1 MFGSI
6 GMTELLTIL
15 LLVLILFGPKRIPE
29 LARSLGKGLNELRRA
44 AEDVKNELDLNDIDK
59 QPELLSKPLEN
70 QVAWGGETL
79 DKKETEANNARTN

>member
-29 LARSLGKGLNELRRA
+29 LARSLGKGLNELKRA
-44 AEDVKNELDLNDIDK
+44 AEDVKQELELDDFDHPSKLK
-59 QPELLSKPLEN
+59 KPENKNVP
-70 QVAWGGETL
+70 
-79 DKKETEANNARTN
+79 

>member
-29 LARSLGKGLNELRRA
+29 LARSLGKSLNELKRA
-44 AEDVKNELDLNDIDK
+44 AEDVKHELELDD
-59 QPELLSKPLEN
+59 
-70 QVAWGGETL
+70 L
-79 DKKETEANNARTN
+79 DKPGRSDKPDKKFP